1 MTKTSSEN
9 IRLGIF
15 VIIGSLFLLL
25 AIYFIG
31 NYKGIIGKTF
41 TINAVFT
48 NVNGLQ
54 KGNNV
59 RFSGVDIGTV
69 GDIEMESDTTVRVHM
84 VIDEKMMKHIKK
96 DAIATIGSDGL
107 VGNMIVNIIPG
118 RNSQEY
124 VQNGDQI
131 ISYTRIGTEEMLNTL
146 NVTNENAALLTADLL
161 KVVRSLTQGKGT
173 FGRLLNDTLMAD
185 DLQVAIRNLKYTSS
199 RADKTVLALENM
211 VERISF
217 EESVAGVLLTDTVSG
232 NKMRH
237 LITDLEAS
245 GKEISQMTKDLN
257 DFVALLNE
265 RKGTVNY
272 LVQDTALVKQLE
284 NIVKNVDEGT
294 GRFNENMEALK
305 HNFLFRGYFKKKEK
319 EEKKEKTK

>member
-15 VIIGSLFLLL
+15 VIIGSLFLLM

-31 NYKGIIGKTF
+31 NYNGIFGKTF

-59 RFSGVDIGTV
+59 RFSGVDVGTV
-69 GDIEMESDTTVRVHM
+69 RDIEMETDTTVRVYM
-84 VIDEKMMKHIKK
+84 VIEEKMLKHIKK

-131 ISYTRIGTEEMLNTL
+131 VSYTRIGTEDMLNTL
-146 NVTNENAALLTADLL
+146 SVTNENAALLTADLL
-161 KVVRSLTQGKGT
+161 KVIRSLTHGEGT
-173 FGRLLNDTLMAD
+173 LGRLLNDTIMAG
-185 DLQVAIRNLKYTSS
+185 DLQEAVRNLKYTSIH
-199 RADKTVLALENM
+199 ADKTLLELENM
-211 VERISF
+211 VQRISF
-217 EESVAGVLLTDTVSG
+217 DESVAGILLADTVAG
-232 NKMRH
+232 KKMKN
-237 LITDLEAS
+237 LITDLEVS
-245 GKEISQMTKDLN
+245 GKEINQMTKELN
-257 DFVALLNE
+257 DFVSVLKE
-265 RKGTVNY
+265 SKGTVNY
-272 LVQDTALVKQLE
+272 LVQDTTLVQQLE
-284 NIVKNVDEGT
+284 SIMKNVDEGT

-305 HNFLFRGYFKKKEK
+305 HNFLFKGYFKKKEK
-319 EEKKEKTK
+319 QEKKQQSE

>member
-265 RKGTVNY
+265 HKGTVNY

>member
-185 DLQVAIRNLKYTSS
+185 DLQVAIRNLKHTSS